1 MAKEVASKAGG
12 SALRDEVTAVARA
25 VERVAA
31 TQAQHGQQLITIQ
44 STLQSIMLLLVQHPP
59 AVASPHSSRAPP
71 PPMPAVM
78 PLTPLTRPAKCTFV
92 EFKDAI
98 LEGGSNGPAMDVDGG
113 LLADM
118 EKDYVGALT
127 MAVAL
132 HVRKQQTAEHDP
144 PLKVCM
150 QRRGEFQAYDGA
162 RWTYVESGEVVKL
175 LGRAMKRVL
184 RWYIDSR
191 TGSAPDPER
200 QFSTNHMISTG
211 IETEKFKKTAVRRL
225 YDALLG

>member
-1 MAKEVASKAGG
+1 MAKEVASKVGG
-12 SALRDEVTAVARA
+12 SALRDDVAAIARA
-25 VERVAA
+25 VEQVAA

-59 AVASPHSSRAPP
+59 PVVSSRAPP

-78 PLTPLTRPAKCTFV
+78 PLTPLTRPAKCTFA

-118 EKDYVGALT
+118 EKDYAGALT
-127 MAVAL
+127 TAVAL

-144 PLKVCM
+144 PIKVCM

-162 RWTYVESGEVVKL
+162 RWTYIESGEVMKL
-175 LGRAMKRVL
+175 LRRAMKRVL
-184 RWYIDSR
+184 RWYIESR

-211 IETEKFKKTAVRRL
+211 IETEKFKKTAMRRL